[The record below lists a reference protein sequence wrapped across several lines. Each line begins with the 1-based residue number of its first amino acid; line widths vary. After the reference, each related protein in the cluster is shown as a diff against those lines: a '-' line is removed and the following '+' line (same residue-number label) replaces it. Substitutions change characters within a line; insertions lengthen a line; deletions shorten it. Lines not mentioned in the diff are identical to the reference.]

1 MNESLSNRVRNAG
14 TVVLISAALAFSPTY
29 ANESKSKPS
38 AGGAIAQNVVKMPL
52 RDGVSLDDAVQSM
65 KIRANN
71 LNMKLVGEMPLSK
84 QLQAM
89 GEKSRR
95 IEIYQF
101 CDPLMAKKMV
111 EANLDF
117 AAYLPCRITL
127 VEDAKGKGWLIMMNL
142 DPLINGSGLSPELK
156 KDATKVRDTLT
167 DIMQAGAKGDW

>member
-1 MNESLSNRVRNAG
+1 MQQLLFAVSIW
-14 TVVLISAALAFSPTY
+14 TALALAPLH
-29 ANESKSKPS
+29 AEQAKSKPATS
-38 AGGAIAQNVVKMPL
+38 SIAQTVVKMPL
-52 RDGVSLDDAVQSM
+52 KEGVSLDDAVQSM

-71 LNMKLVGEMPLSK
+71 LNMKLVGELPLSK

-101 CDPLMAKKMV
+101 CDPMMAKKMV
-111 EANLDF
+111 EANMDF

-127 VEDAKGKGWLIMMNL
+127 TEDAKGKGWLVMMNL
-142 DPLINGSGLSPELK
+142 DPLINGTGLSPELK
-156 KDATKVRDTLT
+156 KDAVKVRDTLT

>member
-1 MNESLSNRVRNAG
+1 MKPQP
-14 TVVLISAALAFSPTY
+14 SARSVFITALMFWATASFAPAY
-29 ANESKSKPS
+29 AAESKS
-38 AGGAIAQNVVKMPL
+38 AGGQGSIAQTVVKMPL
-52 RDGVSLDDAVQSM
+52 KEGVSLDDAVQSM
-65 KIRANN
+65 KIRANT
-71 LNMKLVGEMPLSK
+71 LNMKLVGELPLSK

-111 EANLDF
+111 EANMDF

-127 VEDAKGKGWLIMMNL
+127 AEDAKGKGWLIMMNL
-142 DPLINGSGLSPELK
+142 DPLINGTGLSPELK
-156 KDATKVRDTLT
+156 KDAMKVRDTLT

>member
-1 MNESLSNRVRNAG
+1 MKPQP
-14 TVVLISAALAFSPTY
+14 SARSMFITALMVWATASFSPAY
-29 ANESKSKPS
+29 AAESKS
-38 AGGAIAQNVVKMPL
+38 AGGQGSIAQTVVKMPL
-52 RDGVSLDDAVQSM
+52 KEGVSLDDAVQSM
-65 KIRANN
+65 KIRANT
-71 LNMKLVGEMPLSK
+71 LNMKLVGELPLSK

-111 EANLDF
+111 EANMDF

-127 VEDAKGKGWLIMMNL
+127 AEDAKGKGWLIMMNL
-142 DPLINGSGLSPELK
+142 DPLINGTGLSPELK
-156 KDATKVRDTLT
+156 KDAMKVRDTLT

>member
-1 MNESLSNRVRNAG
+1 MTKRFPLPTRLLAAAVVGWILALSP
-14 TVVLISAALAFSPTY
+14 LHAAEP
-29 ANESKSKPS
+29 KPAAAS
-38 AGGAIAQNVVKMPL
+38 STIAQSVVKMPL
-52 RDGVSLDDAVQSM
+52 KEGVSLDDAVQSM

-71 LNMKLVGEMPLSK
+71 LNMKLVGELPLSK

-111 EANLDF
+111 EANMDF

-127 VEDAKGKGWLIMMNL
+127 IEDAKGKGWLIMMNL
-142 DPLINGSGLSPELK
+142 DPLINGTGLSPALK
-156 KDATKVRDTLT
+156 QDAAKVRDTLT
-167 DIMQAGAKGDW
+167 DIMKAGAEGDW

>member
-1 MNESLSNRVRNAG
+1 MIKSSPLRARLIA
-14 TVVLISAALAFSPTY
+14 TAVLGWALALPSLH
-29 ANESKSKPS
+29 AAESKPAA
-38 AGGAIAQNVVKMPL
+38 AGSAIAQTVVKMPL
-52 RDGVSLDDAVQSM
+52 KEGVSLDDAVQSM

-71 LNMKLVGEMPLSK
+71 LNMKLVGELPLSK

-111 EANLDF
+111 EANMDF

-127 VEDAKGKGWLIMMNL
+127 IEDAKGKGWLIMMNL
-142 DPLINGSGLSPELK
+142 DPLINGTGLSPALK
-156 KDATKVRDTLT
+156 QDAVKVRDTLT
-167 DIMQAGAKGDW
+167 DIMKAGAQGDW